1 MALVKGVFIC
11 CINGLTSKGK
21 SGFMVGV
28 GVGGA
33 TGAAVG
39 VGRTTLTVFSRA
51 MGFAGVGVEVGSF
64 PQAINIKQVNN
75 HALKNGIF

>member
-39 VGRTTLTVFSRA
+39 VTGTILAVFSRA
-51 MGFAGVGVEVGSF
+51 MGFAGVGVGSF

-75 HALKNGIF
+75 HALKNRIF